1 MTLNRID
8 YNSYCVDLPTK
19 PDPGIGRILV
29 TGASGYIGGRL
40 VPELLARNYKV
51 RIMVR
56 EQSTEFEQRWPDA
69 EIVAADAMSLEA
81 VEKVLEGVDTVY
93 YLIHSLLL
101 GPREFESADLRAA
114 VNFRKAAG
122 TQTVRRIIYLGG
134 LGDKFAHLSP
144 HLRSRILV
152 AKELARGKVPVT
164 TFRAAIIIGSGS
176 ASYEIMDRL
185 VRNLPVIPIPFW
197 ARTRCQPISIRDIV
211 KYLVGSLEA
220 PETSGREFDIGGDEI
235 LTYEKMMRIIA
246 DLLGKKRW
254 FVSSPIS
261 NIGLYAYLANLIT
274 PVPNAIT
281 RCLLESSINEV
292 VCQESNIKKLIPFKL
307 LSFGEAVKRAALQEE
322 CDTVHTR
329 WSDAYPPAYHPTVTL
344 GSMNP
349 PPCYMSTYS
358 LVSGKPAAALFK
370 SICSIGG
377 REGWF
382 HSNWLWSL
390 RGSLDRMLTGVGMS
404 RGRRSRSTLR
414 VNDVIDF
421 WRVEDLKENSVLLL
435 RAEMILPGRAWL
447 QFRIEPE
454 GSGNRLIVTAFFD
467 THTIAGKLY
476 WFVCIPFHVVIFKN
490 LIKQIERRS

>member
-1 MTLNRID
+1 MNLID
-8 YNSYCVDLPTK
+8 YNSYCEDLPTK

-51 RIMVR
+51 RVMVR
-56 EQSTEFEQRWPDA
+56 EQTSAFEQRWPDA
-69 EIVAADAMSLEA
+69 EIVVTDAMDLEA
-81 VEKVLEGVDTVY
+81 VEKAMDGIDTVY

-114 VNFRKAAG
+114 VNFRIAAEKKN
-122 TQTVRRIIYLGG
+122 VRRIIYLGG
-134 LGDKFAHLSP
+134 LGDMLTNLSP
-144 HLRSRILV
+144 HLRSRVLV
-152 AKELARGKVPVT
+152 ARELARGKVRVT
-164 TFRAAIIIGSGS
+164 IFRAAIIIGSGS
-176 ASYEIMDRL
+176 ASYEIMDQL
-185 VRNLPVIPIPFW
+185 VRNLPVIPIPVW
-197 ARTRCQPISIRDIV
+197 ARTRCQPISVRDII
-211 KYLVGSLEA
+211 KYLVGSLET
-220 PETSGREFDIGGDEI
+220 PETVGCAFDIGGDEV

-246 DLLGKKRW
+246 DFLGKKRW

-261 NIGLYAYLANLIT
+261 SIGMYAYLANLVT

-281 RCLLESSINEV
+281 RCLMESSINEV
-292 VCQESNIKKLIPFKL
+292 VCHESNIKKLIPIKL
-307 LSFGEAVKRAALQEE
+307 LSFREAVKRAALREE

-329 WSDAYPPAYHPTVTL
+329 WSDAYPPTYHPTVKL
-344 GSMNP
+344 NSMTQP
-349 PPCYMSTYS
+349 PSYMSTYS
-358 LVSGKPAAALFK
+358 LVTGKSAPALFK

-382 HSNWLWSL
+382 HSNWLWRL

-421 WRVEDLKENSVLLL
+421 WRVEDLKENRLLLL
-435 RAEMILPGRAWL
+435 RAEMILPGKAWL

-454 GSGNRLIVTAFFD
+454 GTGNRLTVEAFFD

-490 LIKQIERRS
+490 LIKQIEMRS